1 MTPFSP
7 LGTVYLVTNRLS
19 TSLLIHDIGVRL
31 DAGGSKLLPEQT
43 YNASKTIQ
51 EYILKGWVNV
61 SQRQTPVK
69 PPVPVWPFSKAP
81 SPPPPPPMPPSP
93 PAMDPAVLQLVAE
106 LKGMISTLAA
116 ASTRAPAPIIGQTA
130 AAVPAAMPIAQ
141 PSDEPMFIPKTIL
154 PTGADVSINV
164 AKSETTDQDFDS
176 GLEALKKARKK

>member
-1 MTPFSP
+1 MTPFRP

-19 TSLLIHDIGVRL
+19 ASLLIHDIGVRL

-43 YNASKTIQ
+43 YNSSKTIQ
-51 EYILKGWVNV
+51 EYILKGWVIV
-61 SQRQTPVK
+61 SQRSTPVK

-81 SPPPPPPMPPSP
+81 TPTPPPPPPSP

-106 LKGMISTLAA
+106 LKGMISSLAPLAA
-116 ASTRAPAPIIGQTA
+116 AARTPIAAHPIA
-130 AAVPAAMPIAQ
+130 AAVPIMPVAQ

-164 AKSETTDQDFDS
+164 AKSETADHDFDS